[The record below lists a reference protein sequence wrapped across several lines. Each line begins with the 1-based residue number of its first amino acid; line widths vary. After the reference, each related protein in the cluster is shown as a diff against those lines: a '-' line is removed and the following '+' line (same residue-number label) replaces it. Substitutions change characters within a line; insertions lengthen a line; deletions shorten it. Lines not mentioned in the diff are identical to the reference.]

1 MLEEF
6 VHSIIDYFSL
16 DFWTLWGLFAQG
28 FFFLRLIIQ
37 WLRSEKE
44 KKTVVPLSFWWLG
57 IIGAVMLG
65 FYAVI
70 RRDIVFIL
78 TSILQLVIYSRNL
91 LIAIR
96 SSQVVVDE

>member
-1 MLEEF
+1 MLQTIIRS
-6 VHSIIDYFSL
+6 VIDYFSL

-37 WLRSEKE
+37 WIRSEKE

-78 TSILQLVIYSRNL
+78 TSLLQLVIYSRNL
-91 LIAIR
+91 IIANR
-96 SSQVVVDE
+96 SKELVDE